1 MIVKAQ
7 VSFSGLISM
16 YAGET
21 RDIPAGEVLNDLLAA
36 GYVEPMEEK
45 QPKKKFEMVRKIKML
60 KERLKDV

>member
-36 GYVEPMEEK
+36 GYVEPVEEK
-45 QPKKKFEMVRKIKML
+45 QPKKRGKTNETK
-60 KERLKDV
+60 